1 MEKEQSSKSGAW
13 ENWTATCKRMT
24 LEHYIIPY
32 TVTPKALE
40 LNVRPEIIKFLIE
53 NKGSK
58 LTDIG
63 LMQCFVDERPKARET
78 KAKINKQDYIKLK
91 SIYTAK

>member
-24 LEHYIIPY
+24 LEHYIIQICIHICIHIHIHIY
-32 TVTPKALE
+32 ICIIYVYICICIHIQTVTPKALE

-63 LMQCFVDERPKARET
+63 LR
-78 KAKINKQDYIKLK
+78 
-91 SIYTAK
+91 